1 MGMLPAP
8 TIVNLY
14 VAIYKRNHI
23 IPLVGVKYL
32 LFYKRFID
40 DRFAVWLHDEDPTT
54 NASNWNDFTACIN
67 AMGLN

>member
-40 DRFAVWLHDEDPTT
+40 DRFAVWLHDKDSTT
-54 NASNWNDFTACIN
+54 NASNWNNFTACIN